1 MSGQNKKVGQKAVVW
16 KKIRLL
22 LLGNLLLG
30 IVMTGG
36 CGSDNGA
43 GERDEGTAEQ
53 ADRRCAWQ
61 EEENSLA
68 RWKASLQE
76 GAPEELTAEAFRGVS
91 VVKDET
97 TCFAVSYEPRAY
109 KNSFDCWAVS
119 VPYQSM
125 VTVDTEAMY
134 EYFYILEELKLTPT
148 DGLMREEAGIEDT
161 YDSIFVAYY
170 SGQTAEGGQAE
181 PDRGITFYFGDKD
194 ENGNY
199 YVEAGG
205 KIWSADKTAV
215 EKLFAVNPYEYILKV
230 VSVVNLETVSGVTVT
245 FGDKQYEMETDG
257 RTFWCNEETVDST
270 EFYELYTELMSIF
283 TERELSREEREKMN
297 VGDRELLMRVVYKRN
312 REDAPEI
319 TQCYYAFDE
328 SYASVQV
335 NGTEF
340 FLVSREALRQVQEK
354 IEEAFW

>member
-1 MSGQNKKVGQKAVVW
+1 MRGQNKRVGPEAVVW

-36 CGSDNGA
+36 CGGNDGA
-43 GERDEGTAEQ
+43 GEKDEGTEEQ
-53 ADRRCAWQ
+53 SDRESGWQ

-68 RWKASLQE
+68 GWEASLQE
-76 GAPEELTAEAFRGVS
+76 GTPEELTAEAFRGVS
-91 VVKDET
+91 VVKDKT
-97 TCFAVSYEPRAY
+97 TYFAVSYEPRAY
-109 KNSFDCWAVS
+109 KNSFDCWAIS

-134 EYFYILEELKLTPT
+134 EYFYILEELELMPA
-148 DGLMREEAGIEDT
+148 DGVMRKEAGIEDT
-161 YDSIFVAYY
+161 SDSIFVAYY

-194 ENGNY
+194 EKGNY

-230 VSVVNLETVSGVTVT
+230 VSVVNLETVSGVTVV
-245 FGDKQYEMETDG
+245 FGDKRYEMETDG
-257 RTFWCNEETVDST
+257 KTFRCNEETVDST
-270 EFYELYTELMSIF
+270 EFYGLYTELMSIF
-283 TERELSREEREKMN
+283 IERELSREEREKMN
-297 VGDRELLMRVVYKRN
+297 AGDRELLMRVDYKRN

-319 TQCYYAFDE
+319 TQCYYAYDE

-335 NGTEF
+335 NGTAF
-340 FLVSREALRQVQEK
+340 FLVSREALRQVQEEVEK
-354 IEEAFW
+354 AFR